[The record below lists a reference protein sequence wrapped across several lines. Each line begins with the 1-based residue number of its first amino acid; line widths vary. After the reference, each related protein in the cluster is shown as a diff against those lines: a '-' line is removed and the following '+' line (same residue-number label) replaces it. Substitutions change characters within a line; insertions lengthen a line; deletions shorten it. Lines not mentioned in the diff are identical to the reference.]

1 MAAGQKEWRC
11 GVEWRSGVDGGG
23 KGAFARFTGKKS
35 QLQQPLALQV
45 SSLPQSLSVAS
56 AVFSRNVYAR
66 VLKSDPRGER
76 RFGRCRARAREP
88 DADRWMARHKMSET
102 DSEKKTWTDHF
113 VTFGVLHFPVPQFIL
128 FSHGMFGWREPV
140 SNQVD
145 PPLPP
150 PRSSRRTTC
159 CGPFSLPYG
168 REDGRR
174 DGQHGVNWP

>member
-1 MAAGQKEWRC
+1 MRWRRDKKNG
-11 GVEWRSGVDGGG
+11 GVEWSG
-23 KGAFARFTGKKS
+23 GAEWMEEGRAHS
-35 QLQQPLALQV
+35 LA
-45 SSLPQSLSVAS
+45 SLEKRASCNSRSLSLS
-56 AVFSRNVYAR
+56 LSLCSSVFSRNVYAR

-88 DADRWMARHKMSET
+88 DADRWMARYKMSET
-102 DSEKKTWTDHF
+102 DSKKKTWTDHF